1 MPAARD
7 PSLDLRRRLRDAR
20 RGVGV
25 GERLAAADAIARGLL
40 ALPFA
45 PAQGYVAGYWAV
57 DGEAP
62 LHAWQLRLPP
72 QCVYCLPV
80 LDEGGLDEGGNTL
93 RFAPFRVGDET
104 RPNRFGIPEP
114 VFEPSSLLRVAD
126 MALIVLPLTGFD
138 ARGHRLGMGGGW
150 YDRSLRD
157 HRGAPPYL
165 AGVGFDC
172 QRVDALQ
179 PREWDVPCDAIVTES
194 TTYLRESP

>member
-1 MPAARD
+1 MPATRD
-7 PSLDLRRRLRDAR
+7 PVLDLRHRLRDAR
-20 RGVGV
+20 RSVSAGD
-25 GERLAAADAIARGLL
+25 RLAAADAVARGLL

-45 PAQGYVAGYWAV
+45 PTRGYVAGYWAV
-57 DGEAP
+57 DGEMP

-72 QCVYCLPV
+72 HCVYCLPV
-80 LDEGGLDEGGNTL
+80 LDEGDNTL
-93 RFAPFRVGDET
+93 RFAPFRAGDET

-114 VFEPSSLLRVAD
+114 ALEASSLLRVAD

-138 ARGHRLGMGGGW
+138 SNCHRLCMGGGW

-157 HRGAPPYL
+157 HRAAPPHL
-165 AGVGFDC
+165 VGVGFDC

-194 TTYLRESP
+194 TTYLREKP